1 MKMENDPSFRSSI
14 SNSKRAASVLFP
26 PRQLQKRSWKKWM
39 DRQRRI
45 YASEAMMQRC
55 KGNCTKK
62 KRESSFTP
70 TETKI
75 FPQLGINNA
84 GFPLSTQLGLG
95 AASTMARYPSIR
107 NVFLSRLSSRP
118 HYAPGPRIRL
128 LSGFSLSGGG
138 GRCSKKSQKFRRDRW
153 NCFNAGL
160 VRAGFLIFFGRRG

>member
-1 MKMENDPSFRSSI
+1 
-14 SNSKRAASVLFP
+14 
-26 PRQLQKRSWKKWM
+26 M

-45 YASEAMMQRC
+45 YASEAMMQQC

-107 NVFLSRLSSRP
+107 NVFPSRLSSRP